1 MGKRSRRSR
10 SESESRWRR
19 LLREQQQSG
28 QTIVGFCRDRKL
40 TASAFHFWKR
50 ELRDRQGE
58 PELDVGRSQPAVNQ
72 RACDASTPTFVP
84 VSVSHPLTSPITLEL
99 NGATL
104 RIEAGVDGELLRT
117 VLDALRTG

>member
-1 MGKRSRRSR
+1 MAKRSRCSR

-19 LLREQQQSG
+19 LIREQQQSG
-28 QTIVGFCRDRKL
+28 QTIVGFCRDHEL
-40 TASAFHFWKR
+40 TESAFHFWKR
-50 ELRDRQGE
+50 ELRGRQAE
-58 PELDVGRSQPAVNQ
+58 RDLDVGRSQPADNQ
-72 RACDASTPTFVP
+72 RACDAATRTFVP

-117 VLDALRTG
+117 VLDALRAG